1 MPFIYFLRY
10 ENASGLY
17 DLAKLSRIT
26 EKKAFVS
33 PFVIEKFEGII
44 PMDFISVD
52 NSHDKKIVNY
62 LKVLEI
68 DDEFYQYL
76 TSLDTISDKPLKMEV
91 KEQKITV
98 FADGSEMIRIDFK
111 NSMKFALEDVF
122 EKVEIVYV

>member
-1 MPFIYFLRY
+1 MPFIYFLRC

-17 DLAKLSRIT
+17 DLAKLNQIT

-44 PMDFISVD
+44 PMDFITIDKSL
-52 NSHDKKIVNY
+52 DKKIVNY

-76 TSLDTISDKPLKMEV
+76 SSLNTISEKPLKMEV
-91 KEQKITV
+91 KQQKITV
-98 FADGSEMIRIDFK
+98 SADGSEMICMDFK

-122 EKVEIVYV
+122 EKVEVI